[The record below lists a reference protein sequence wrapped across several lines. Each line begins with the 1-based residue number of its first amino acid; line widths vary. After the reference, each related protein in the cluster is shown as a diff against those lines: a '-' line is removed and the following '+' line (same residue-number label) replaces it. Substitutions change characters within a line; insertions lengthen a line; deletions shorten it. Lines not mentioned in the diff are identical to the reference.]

1 MKWQC
6 YVNSNFGYQ
15 LVEDN
20 FPDRFNRND
29 VTRAFEGRFG
39 LEVSQVNPTSV
50 GANYTRKGIFSG
62 LFS

>member
-20 FPDRFNRND
+20 FPDRFKRDD
-29 VTRAFEGRFG
+29 VTRAFEGRFSA
-39 LEVSQVNPTSV
+39 EITQVNPSPI
-50 GANYTRKGIFSG
+50 R
-62 LFS
+62 

>member
-6 YVNSNFGYQ
+6 YVNSKMGWE
-15 LVEDN
+15 LVTDN
-20 FPDRFNRND
+20 FPNRFNRDD

>member
-20 FPDRFNRND
+20 FPDRFNIYD
-29 VTRAFEGRFG
+29 VTRAFKCIFNAEIT
-39 LEVSQVNPTSV
+39 QVNPSPR
-50 GANYTRKGIFSG
+50 G
-62 LFS
+62 

>member
-29 VTRAFEGRFG
+29 VTRAFKGRFNA
-39 LEVSQVNPTSV
+39 EITQVNPSPI
-50 GANYTRKGIFSG
+50 GIFNW
-62 LFS
+62 